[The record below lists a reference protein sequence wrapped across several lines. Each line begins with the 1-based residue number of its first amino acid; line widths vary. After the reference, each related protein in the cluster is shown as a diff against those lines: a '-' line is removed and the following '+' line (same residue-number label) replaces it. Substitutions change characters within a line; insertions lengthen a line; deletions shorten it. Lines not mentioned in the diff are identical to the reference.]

1 MNESS
6 ESPSRAP
13 AGVHFAVTGMSCNSC
28 AARLERVLEKVPGVA
43 SASVNFALGD
53 AAVVMP
59 DGGGA
64 AGGQLAAAVRDAGFD
79 VATRPVALDID
90 GMTCAGCAGAVEKA
104 LMRLPQVAVARV
116 NLAIA
121 RADVEVLDQDTDPQV
136 LIGAVEAAGFA
147 ATVHGDE
154 PPKAGPGGG
163 GGGSGRRSLLMLGLA
178 TILTLPLVAQMLAK
192 ALGFGFHLSPYAE
205 LALATPVQFW
215 IGGRFYR
222 GAWRALKARSGNMD
236 LLVALG
242 TSTAYLY
249 SLGLVLANGEAVRGH
264 LYFEAAAVIITLVLL
279 GKWLEERAKRSATA
293 AIRGLMALRPET
305 AWLEQGEGV
314 IAVPVADVR
323 KGDVVVVKP
332 GERIPCDGVIIGG
345 ETEVDESL
353 ITGESMPVAK
363 RRGDAVTGGA
373 INGTGALRV
382 RAGAVGADTTLAR
395 IIRLVENAQA
405 GKAPVQRLVDRVSA
419 VFVPAVVALAA
430 LTFSGWLL
438 AGSGIESALVA
449 AVSVLVIA
457 CPCALGLATP
467 TALVAGTGAA
477 ARAGILVRDIEAL
490 ERAHR
495 VDTVI
500 FDKTGTLTQ
509 GRPQVTE
516 VIAADGDER
525 TLLAL
530 TAAVQAGSEHP
541 LARAVLAH
549 AEALNVPVRPAA
561 DVRATP
567 GAGVSGTVDGR
578 SVLVGTLGFLR
589 AHGVTGDGAPRTEA
603 PIDAVGRT
611 EMAIAIDGRFA
622 GIIAAADAL
631 RSEAVSAIA
640 HLNREGMLTVLISGD
655 NQSIAAATAEAVGIG
670 RAFGNVRPEGK
681 AAEVNALQREGR
693 TVAMVGDGLNDAPA
707 LAAADVGIAM
717 GSGTDVAMETAGI
730 TLMRPD
736 PRLVAAALEISR
748 ATWEKI
754 RQNLFWAFIFNIV
767 GLPLAASGMLSPELA
782 GAAMALSSVSVV
794 GNALTLK
801 SWKPRQHGPAGRI
814 SAIATRSAAVSH

>member
-1 MNESS
+1 MDESS
-6 ESPSRAP
+6 ESSSRAP

-28 AARLERVLEKVPGVA
+28 AARLERVLEKLPGVA
-43 SASVNFALGD
+43 SASVNFALGN
-53 AAVVMP
+53 AAVVIG
-59 DGGGA
+59 DGGA
-64 AGGQLAAAVRDAGFD
+64 AGERLAAAVRDAGFD

-121 RADVEVLDQDTDPQV
+121 RADVEVLDAQTDPQA
-136 LIGAVEAAGFA
+136 LIGAIEAAGFGA
-147 ATVHGDE
+147 KVHGDE
-154 PPKAGPGGG
+154 PPTAGPGGG
-163 GGGSGRRSLLMLGLA
+163 GGGGGRSLLMLALA

-192 ALGFGFHLSPYAE
+192 TFGFDFHLSPYAE

-249 SLGLVLANGEAVRGH
+249 SLALVLTHGEAVRGH

-305 AWLEQGEGV
+305 AWLERGESV

-323 KGDVVVVKP
+323 TGDVVMVKP
-332 GERIPCDGVIIGG
+332 GERIPCDGVIVGG
-345 ETEVDESL
+345 ETEVDEAL
-353 ITGESMPVAK
+353 ITGESLPVVK
-363 RRGDAVTGGA
+363 RCGDAVTGGA

-419 VFVPAVVALAA
+419 VFVPAVIALAA
-430 LTFSGWLL
+430 LTFAGWLL
-438 AGSGIESALVA
+438 AGSDVELALVA

-516 VIAADGDER
+516 VIAVDGDDR
-525 TLLAL
+525 ALVAL

-578 SVLVGTLGFLR
+578 TVLIGTFGFLR
-589 AHGVTGDGAPRTEA
+589 AHGVTR
-603 PIDAVGRT
+603 R
-611 EMAIAIDGRFA
+611 RH
-622 GIIAAADAL
+622 AAD
-631 RSEAVSAIA
+631 RS
-640 HLNREGMLTVLISGD
+640 
-655 NQSIAAATAEAVGIG
+655 
-670 RAFGNVRPEGK
+670 
-681 AAEVNALQREGR
+681 
-693 TVAMVGDGLNDAPA
+693 
-707 LAAADVGIAM
+707 ADRCG
-717 GSGTDVAMETAGI
+717 G
-730 TLMRPD
+730 P
-736 PRLVAAALEISR
+736 
-748 ATWEKI
+748 
-754 RQNLFWAFIFNIV
+754 
-767 GLPLAASGMLSPELA
+767 
-782 GAAMALSSVSVV
+782 V
-794 GNALTLK
+794 GNGHRRRRPVRRNDRRRRSVAIGGRECDRP
-801 SWKPRQHGPAGRI
+801 SEPRGDAD
-814 SAIATRSAAVSH
+814 RSDLR